1 MTRSRF
7 TPGRA
12 GRVRRARRAFLGL
25 GAVAVLLATATAC
38 GADAGDDQQPDHRAF
53 ALHGRTLTVDSDD
66 SSLEI
71 VATDA
76 RPAGHVQVTRWFKG
90 SVLVGGDPE
99 VTWSMK
105 DDRLTLRLHCSGVVA
120 DCAARHRVEVPRGVA
135 VRVVDGD
142 GSVRARGFRDALS
155 IRTGDGS
162 VRVTDTTGPL
172 ELRSGDGSLRAEVG
186 SRRVSAHS
194 GDGSVHLELSSVP
207 DRVESVAGDGSVTL
221 VLPRATYK
229 VTAHSADGGVDV
241 SVPRDDAARAHVVSA
256 RTGDGHITVRSG
268 N

>member
-1 MTRSRF
+1 MTRTRF

-12 GRVRRARRAFLGL
+12 GR
-25 GAVAVLLATATAC
+25 AVLAFGAAAVLMATATAC
-38 GADAGDDQQPDHRAF
+38 GADADDDRQPEHRAF
-53 ALHGRTLTVDSDD
+53 PLHGRTLTVDSDD

-71 VATDA
+71 VAADA
-76 RPAGHVQVTRWFKG
+76 HPAGRVEVTRWFQG
-90 SVLVGGDPE
+90 SVLVGSDPK

-155 IRTGDGS
+155 VRTGDGS

-186 SRRVSAHS
+186 SRRVSARS
-194 GDGSVHLELSSVP
+194 GDGSVHLELSAVP
-207 DRVESVAGDGSVTL
+207 DRVESTAGDGSVTL

-229 VTAHSADGGVDV
+229 VTASSADGGVDV

-256 RTGDGHITVRSG
+256 RTGDGHITVRSA